1 MKVSNEYLQFIMQK
15 LDPLGYVTSR
25 AMFGGY
31 GIFHE
36 GLMFALIADD
46 TLYFKVNESNRA
58 MYEQAGSKPFPHGI
72 SYWEVPAELLEEDG
86 KLHEWANISIEIAH
100 QLSLKK
106 AGRVKRKRD

>member
-1 MKVSNEYLQFIMQK
+1 MKVSSEYLQFIMQK
-15 LDPLGYVTSR
+15 LEPLGYVTSR

-36 GLMFALIADD
+36 GVIFALIAGN
-46 TLYFKVNESNRA
+46 TLYFKVNNSNRA
-58 MYEQAGSKPFPHGI
+58 MYELAGSKPFPHGI
-72 SYWEVPAELLEEDG
+72 SYWEAPAELLEEDNR
-86 KLHEWANISIEIAH
+86 LYEWANISIEIAH

>member
-15 LDPLGYVTSR
+15 LDPLGNVTSR

-36 GLMFALIADD
+36 GVMFALITDD
-46 TLYFKVNESNRA
+46 TLYFKVNESNRD
-58 MYEQAGSKPFPHGI
+58 MYKQSGSKPFQHGI
-72 SYWEVPAELLEEDG
+72 SYWEVPAELLEEAS
-86 KLHEWANISIEIAH
+86 KLHEWANSSIEIAH

>member
-1 MKVSNEYLQFIMQK
+1 MKVSNKYLQFVMQK
-15 LDPLGYVTSR
+15 LDSLGYVTSR

-36 GLMFALIADD
+36 GVMFALISDD

-58 MYEQAGSKPFPHGI
+58 MYEQAGSKPFLHGI
-72 SYWEVPAELLEEDG
+72 SYWEVPAELLEEDS

-106 AGRVKRKRD
+106 AGRVKRKRN

>member
-15 LDPLGYVTSR
+15 LDSLGYVTSR

-58 MYEQAGSKPFPHGI
+58 MYEKAGSKPSHTAYHTGKCRL
-72 SYWEVPAELLEEDG
+72 SYWKRIAG
-86 KLHEWANISIEIAH
+86 YTNGQISP
-100 QLSLKK
+100 
-106 AGRVKRKRD
+106 